1 MQRTYII
8 IASILGMIGVGIGA
22 FGSHILEPIIGA
34 RIETFKTGVEYH
46 FVHTLAILL
55 TAVLAGQM
63 GENKLLLWASR
74 LFTIGIIF
82 FSGSLYVLCIT
93 GVKVLGAITP
103 IGGLCFI
110 AAWILLAVS
119 AARSGKKA
127 KSS

>member
-8 IASILGMIGVGIGA
+8 IASILGMIGVIFGA

-46 FVHTLAILL
+46 FVHTLAVLL
-55 TAVLAGQM
+55 VALLAGQL
-63 GENKLLLWASR
+63 GESR
-74 LFTIGIIF
+74 LLRWSAMLFVIGIVF

-103 IGGLCFI
+103 IGGVCFI
-110 AAWILLAVS
+110 AGWILLAIA
-119 AARSGKKA
+119 AARSGKRV
-127 KSS
+127 